1 MVETSRHPN
10 IELHV
15 YSEIKNI
22 GGSAGRYEVT
32 IERKPTYVDWEKCTG
47 CARCL
52 EKCPVLIPNE
62 FNYGLGTRKAINILH
77 PNAVPKNAYIDM
89 DYCIKCKQCQKTCLA
104 GAIDYEMEATTS
116 EIMVG
121 AIVITTGYETY
132 DIESH
137 GDFGYGKFYNILT
150 QIELERFI
158 SPTGPTGG
166 HLYRLSDGKTPKK
179 IAMIQCVGS
188 RDIKTNAYCSGGVC
202 CLVAMKN
209 AQLLVQ
215 EYGDE
220 MEISIY
226 YIDIRTT
233 SKDEEEYYA
242 RIRGLNPQIR
252 FIKGKVAEV
261 TEDPETCNLIL
272 RSEDV
277 ISGRI
282 IKEEFDLVVLSTAM
296 VPHPKAKEIGELMG
310 LDKAPSGFFKE
321 IHTCLNPVETKA
333 SGVYIG
339 GAARN
344 PMAVPYAVSTA
355 RAAAAMA
362 IDFVAAG
369 KFRLELVNPIIDE
382 LLCIGCGTCERNC
395 SFGAIK
401 VGEDG
406 IAHVDEIACKGCGVC
421 ASSCPVR
428 AITFRYYRDEQIIN
442 QIDALVR
449 E

>member
-1 MVETSRHPN
+1 MVEVSRHPN
-10 IELHV
+10 VELLT
-15 YSEIKNI
+15 YSEIEDI
-22 GGSAGRYEVT
+22 GGSAGQYTVKVK
-32 IERKPTYVDWEKCTG
+32 RKATYVNWDTCTG
-47 CARCL
+47 CGRCL
-52 EKCPVLIPNE
+52 EKCPVLVPNE

-89 DYCIKCKQCQKTCLA
+89 ENCIKCKQCQKNCLA
-104 GAIDYEMEATTS
+104 GATDYEMQDTF
-116 EIMVG
+116 IDLKVG
-121 AIVITTGYETY
+121 SIVFTTGYEVY
-132 DIESH
+132 DIAKN
-137 GDFGYGKFYNILT
+137 GDFGYGKFFNILT

-166 HLYRLSDGKTPKK
+166 HLHRISDGKTPKK
-179 IAMIQCVGS
+179 VAMIQCVGS
-188 RDIKTNAYCSGGVC
+188 RDMKTNEYCSGGVC

-209 AQLLVQ
+209 AQLLCQ
-215 EYGDE
+215 EYDDI
-220 MEISIY
+220 EISIF

-242 RIRGLNPQIR
+242 RIRGQNPRIR
-252 FIKGKVAEV
+252 FIKGKIAEV
-261 TEDPETCNLIL
+261 TENPETHNLIL

-277 ISGRI
+277 IRNKI
-282 IKEEFDLVVLSTAM
+282 IKEEFDLLVLSTAM
-296 VPHPKAKEIGELMG
+296 VPHPKAKATGDLLG

-321 IHTCLNPVETKA
+321 IHTCLSPVETKA
-333 SGVYIG
+333 SGVFIG

-369 KFRLELVNPIIDE
+369 KFRLELVNPIIDGN
-382 LLCIGCGTCERNC
+382 LCIGCGTCERNC
-395 SFGAIK
+395 SFSAIK

-406 IAHVDEIACKGCGVC
+406 IAAVDEIACKGCGVC

-428 AITFRYYRDEQIIN
+428 AITFRYYRDEQLLN
-442 QIDALVR
+442 EIDALIR
-449 E
+449 

>member
-10 IELHV
+10 IELLV
-15 YSEIKNI
+15 YSEIKDI
-22 GGSAGRYEVT
+22 TGSAGQYKVT
-32 IERKPTYVDWEKCTG
+32 IERKATYVDWEKCTG

-52 EKCPVLIPNE
+52 EKCPVLVPNE

-89 DYCIKCKQCQKTCLA
+89 ENCIKCKQCEKNCLA
-104 GAIDYEMEATTS
+104 GAIDYEMQPSIREL
-116 EIMVG
+116 EVG
-121 AIVITTGYETY
+121 SIVLTTGYETY
-132 DIESH
+132 DIVAH
-137 GDFGYGKFYNILT
+137 GDFGYGKYYNILT

-166 HLYRLSDGKTPKK
+166 HLYRISDGKTPKK

-188 RDIKTNAYCSGGVC
+188 RDMKTNQYCSGGVC

-215 EYGDE
+215 EYGEE
-220 MEISIY
+220 MEVAIY

-242 RIRGLNPQIR
+242 RIRGQNPQIK

-261 TEDPETCNLIL
+261 RENPETYNLLL

-282 IKEEFDLVVLSTAM
+282 MREEYDMVILSTAM
-296 VPHPKAKEIGELMG
+296 VPHPNSKKVGEILG

-339 GAARN
+339 GASRN

-382 LLCIGCGTCERNC
+382 TLCIGCGTCERNC
-395 SFGAIK
+395 SFSAIK
-401 VGEDG
+401 VNEKG
-406 IAHVDEIACKGCGVC
+406 IAQVDPIACKGCGVC

-428 AITFRYYRDEQIIN
+428 AISFRYYRDEQLLN
-442 QIDALVR
+442 EIDALIK